1 VFYNKFYLYSQQT
14 FFLNNSAS
22 LELNHFVFQTFK
34 SLEYFSIA
42 YFHGEIL
49 QVIKLIP
56 LLLMNNSAQVA
67 TNFISDASLQ
77 LPDVEI
83 MAARKPATV
92 DTSGKLDFVAKVV
105 NEGLKTV
112 IKNQT

>member
-1 VFYNKFYLYSQQT
+1 M
-14 FFLNNSAS
+14 
-22 LELNHFVFQTFK
+22 
-34 SLEYFSIA
+34 
-42 YFHGEIL
+42 L

-56 LLLMNNSAQVA
+56 LLLTNNSALVA
-67 TNFISDASLQ
+67 PLRNFISSASFPLH
-77 LPDVEI
+77 DVEE
-83 MAARKPATV
+83 MVARKPATD